1 MIIPQRLF
9 LPLLW
14 MLRLVTVIFRGR
26 EDRSKLLLVKRYISQ
41 KRNYCKRVF
50 VLNVCS
56 QGHTNDMNHKNQLI
70 NTADK
75 PPYPID
81 EIGRKKGLQDKQH
94 FGVICFW
101 IKTKEVIGFSIHVC

>member
-1 MIIPQRLF
+1 
-9 LPLLW
+9 
-14 MLRLVTVIFRGR
+14 
-26 EDRSKLLLVKRYISQ
+26 
-41 KRNYCKRVF
+41 
-50 VLNVCS
+50 
-56 QGHTNDMNHKNQLI
+56 MNHKNQLT

-81 EIGRKKGLQDKQH
+81 GIGRKKGLQDKQH